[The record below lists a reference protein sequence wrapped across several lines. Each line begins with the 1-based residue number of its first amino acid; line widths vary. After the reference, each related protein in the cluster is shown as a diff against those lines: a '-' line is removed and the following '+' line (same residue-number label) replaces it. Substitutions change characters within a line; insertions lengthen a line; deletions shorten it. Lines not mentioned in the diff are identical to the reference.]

1 MAHYWTF
8 TNETTTVDFTDE
20 VQSANIV
27 KGRATQDDQYSPGG
41 LTFTIR
47 NQTDQAAG
55 FTLNDKIKADTD
67 GFYQIFWVKE
77 ILFNDAPGTGLY
89 STATIMCNDL
99 LGMMGR
105 INVVND
111 ALVQAYTLEQIFDEF
126 NSLLP
131 TGSDFFIGSPPSLG
145 DSIAIGDTYTGS
157 ILNRLNEN
165 LVTEQ
170 GWLTLSAEDCNLLS
184 RSTIQ
189 DLLPATIT
197 FARTASGS
205 YQFAYSGIERIQLGT
220 NFVNKSSVIPPVAA
234 AQTATNAASVALY
247 GVYGQTLATV
257 DYNATQAA
265 GLANWIATSRA
276 DPTILSFVITFN
288 NLADD
293 LYEFMVSIFYNLP
306 AINVVYRVPGDVSD
320 TTSLQIVQ
328 GLEMQITNVG
338 TFFTMTTSPYSYY
351 AFEVIYNSPDYVYNS
366 PIKYEGA
373 NW

>member
-1 MAHYWTF
+1 MPHTWDF
-8 TNETTTVDFTDE
+8 TNETTSVDFTDD
-20 VQSANIV
+20 VQSATVV

-89 STATIMCNDL
+89 STATIICNDL

-105 INVVND
+105 INVIDD
-111 ALVQAYTLEQIFDEF
+111 ALVQEETLAQIFDAF

-157 ILNRLNEN
+157 ILNRLNQN

-170 GWLTLSAEDCNLLS
+170 GWLGLFAEDCGLIS

-257 DYNATQAA
+257 DYDATQAA

-276 DPTILSFVITFN
+276 DPTILSFVITFDTLAN
-288 NLADD
+288 NLFN
-293 LYEFMVSIFYNLP
+293 FMAAIFYQLP
-306 AINVVYRVPGDVSD
+306 VINVEYRVPGDVSD
-320 TTSLQIVQ
+320 TTTLQIVQ

-351 AFEVIYNSPDYVYNS
+351 DFTVIYNSPDYVYNA
-366 PIKYEGA
+366 PINYEGA

>member
-1 MAHYWTF
+1 MPLIWVF

-47 NQTDQAAG
+47 NQSDQAAG
-55 FTLNDKIKADTD
+55 FTLNDEIKADAD
-67 GFYQIFWVKE
+67 GFYQMFWVKE

-89 STATIMCNDL
+89 STATIICNDL
-99 LGMMGR
+99 LGIMGR
-105 INVVND
+105 INVIND
-111 ALVQAYTLEQIFDEF
+111 ALAQQNTLLQIYNEF
-126 NSLLP
+126 NLLLP
-131 TGSDFFIGSPPSLG
+131 TGSDFSLTGNG

-170 GWLTLSAEDCNLLS
+170 GWLGLFAQDCGLIS
-184 RSTIQ
+184 RSNMQ
-189 DLLPATIT
+189 DLLPATVT
-197 FARTASGS
+197 FARSASGAF
-205 YQFAYSGIERIQLGT
+205 QFGYTGIERIQLGT
-220 NFVNKSSVIPPVAA
+220 NFVNKSTVIPPVAA
-234 AQTATNAASVALY
+234 AQTATNTASVALY
-247 GVYGQTLATV
+247 TVYGQTLATV
-257 DYNATQAA
+257 DYDATQAA

-276 DPTILSFVITFN
+276 DPTILNFVITF
-288 NLADD
+288 DD
-293 LYEFMVSIFYNLP
+293 LSQNVFEFMQSIFQQLP
-306 AINVVYRVPGDVSD
+306 AINLEYRVPGDVTD
-320 TTSLQIVQ
+320 TTTLQIVQ

-366 PIKYEGA
+366 AISYEGA

>member
-1 MAHYWTF
+1 MAHAWTF

-55 FTLNDKIKADTD
+55 FTLNDLIKTDTD
-67 GFYQIFWVKE
+67 GFYQKFWVKE
-77 ILFNDAPGTGLY
+77 ILFNDAPGEGLA
-89 STATIMCNDL
+89 STATIICSDL

-105 INVVND
+105 INVIND
-111 ALVQAYTLEQIFDEF
+111 SLTQNPTLYQLFIEF
-126 NSLLP
+126 QSLLP
-131 TGSDFFIGSPPSLG
+131 TVSSFYFPYPGTG
-145 DSIAIGDTYTGS
+145 DSIAIGDVYTGS

-170 GWLTLSAEDCNLLS
+170 GWLGLNDASCTLIA
-184 RSTIQ
+184 RSDMQ

-197 FARTASGS
+197 FHRGAS
-205 YQFAYSGIERIQLGT
+205 SGFNVGYTSIERIQLGT
-220 NFVNKSSVIPPVAA
+220 NFVNESTVIPPVAA

-257 DYNATQAA
+257 DYDATQAA

-276 DPTILSFVITFN
+276 DPTTLNFVITFN
-288 NLADD
+288 TLTDN
-293 LYEFMVSIFYNLP
+293 LYEFMISIFYALPVINLE
-306 AINVVYRVPGDVSD
+306 YRIPGDATD

-328 GLEMQITNVG
+328 GLEMQITNLG

-351 AFEVIYNSPDYVYNS
+351 NFTVIYNSPDYVYNS
-366 PIKYEGA
+366 PIRYEGA